1 MTQTMG
7 AAHPNPPTI
16 PTIENITRKRRRFE
30 KPERSQRI
38 TAAWL
43 IAPAAVL
50 GVTFILIPIALTF
63 ALAFTN
69 AKLVSPQGPQFVGV
83 DNFTRLFG
91 DPVFWKSLR
100 NTVLFA
106 VFVVPIQAG
115 LALALALLINVKV
128 KGVNFFRTVYFL
140 PVVTSMVVISMLWL
154 FMYRQDGLINQLLAQ
169 IGITGP
175 DWLGNPTTA
184 LASILF
190 MSVWQGV
197 GFHMVIWLSG
207 LQTISQDMYEASA
220 IDGAS
225 NWQQFRYITWP
236 ALRQTRTFI
245 LVTITISAFSLFTQI
260 QVMTQGGPLD
270 STSTLVFQAVRA
282 GYQQQQTGYA
292 AAISLVFFL
301 LVLTVSLV
309 QRYLTRDKDV
319 KK

>member
-1 MTQTMG
+1 MTQTVG
-7 AAHPNPPTI
+7 AAHPTPPSL
-16 PTIENITRKRRRFE
+16 PTIERLTRKQRRFA
-30 KPERSQRI
+30 KPLRSQRA

-50 GVTFILIPIALTF
+50 GITFVLIPIALTF

-106 VFVVPIQAG
+106 IFVVPIQAG

-292 AAISLVFFL
+292 AAISLIFFL

>member
-7 AAHPNPPTI
+7 AAHPSPPTI
-16 PTIENITRKRRRFE
+16 TAIETLTRKQRRFE
-30 KPERSQRI
+30 KPQRSQRI

-50 GVTFILIPIALTF
+50 GVTFILIPIALAF

-69 AKLVSPQGPQFVGV
+69 AKLVSPQGPQFVGI
-83 DNFTRLFG
+83 DNFTRLAH

-169 IGITGP
+169 IGFSGP

-207 LQTISQDMYEASA
+207 LQTISQDMYEASS

-225 NWQQFRYITWP
+225 NWQQFRFITWP

-245 LVTITISAFSLFTQI
+245 LVTITISAFSLFTQV

-270 STSTLVFQAVRA
+270 STSTLVFMAVRA

-292 AAISLVFFL
+292 SAISLIFFV
-301 LVLTVSLV
+301 LVLAVSLV

>member
-16 PTIENITRKRRRFE
+16 TTIETLTRRQRRFE

-69 AKLVSPQGPQFVGV
+69 AKLVSPHGPQFVGV

-106 VFVVPIQAG
+106 IFVVPIQAG

-154 FMYRQDGLINQLLAQ
+154 FMYHQDGLINQLLAQ

-270 STSTLVFQAVRA
+270 STSTLVFLAVRA

-292 AAISLVFFL
+292 AAISLIFFL

>member
-1 MTQTMG
+1 MTQTIG

-16 PTIENITRKRRRFE
+16 DAIETLTRRQRRFE
-30 KPERSQRI
+30 RPERSQKL

-50 GVTFILIPIALTF
+50 GITFVLIPIALTF

-106 VFVVPIQAG
+106 IFVVPIQAG

-154 FMYRQDGLINQLLAQ
+154 FMYNQDGLINQLLAQ

-245 LVTITISAFSLFTQI
+245 LVTITISAFSLFTQV

-292 AAISLVFFL
+292 AAISLIFFL